1 MPTTTAPARYTL
13 AYPQARPGQPSL
25 TVQFTATADSKGT
38 WTVERQPSG
47 PAGRMLTGDQPR
59 RYYGD
64 DAQARAVAAFR
75 GLVVREVLHV
85 AQTLGMN
92 LEPRDVRFCGAHP
105 TIDGMDAGEWLD
117 ALGSD

>member
-25 TVQFTATADSKGT
+25 TVQFTATVDSKGT

-105 TIDGMDAGEWLD
+105 TIDGMDAGAWLD
-117 ALGSD
+117 ALGSN